1 MPRDSTKEKSSYL
14 LYGLNLRTPTEAAF
28 LSSTPHQLTDVSDY
42 REELT
47 LSLASVRELAA
58 ASIRKAQQ
66 NYKCSNGK
74 KATKDLRFRIGDWV
88 LVHFPAEETGKAR
101 KLSRPWHGPY
111 RVVSVADPDVCASKV
126 FFPQEGAIQVHQSRV
141 KVCPPDFQGGFY
153 WYGGK
158 GPLPKHPPR
167 WVTTMLEEVTTELEE
182 SSVSLDGT
190 HQSID
195 LTSATSEH
203 ELEAD
208 PEHISLSEATASLE
222 DVSQTERSEMDL
234 TGLSGTL
241 AISEV
246 IPPKSTTPPPSCK
259 YPCEIVRD
267 ELSGIRG

>member
-1 MPRDSTKEKSSYL
+1 M
-14 LYGLNLRTPTEAAF
+14 
-28 LSSTPHQLTDVSDY
+28 
-42 REELT
+42 
-47 LSLASVRELAA
+47 
-58 ASIRKAQQ
+58 
-66 NYKCSNGK
+66 
-74 KATKDLRFRIGDWV
+74 
-88 LVHFPAEETGKAR
+88 
-101 KLSRPWHGPY
+101 
-111 RVVSVADPDVCASKV
+111 ADPDVCASKV

-141 KVCPPDFQGGFY
+141 KVCPPEFPGGFY

-158 GPLPKHPPR
+158 GPLPKRPPR
-167 WVTTMLEEVTTELEE
+167 WVTTVLEEVTTELEE

-241 AISEV
+241 ATSEV
-246 IPPKSTTPPPSCK
+246 RPPTPPPACK
-259 YPCEIVRD
+259 YPLRNR
-267 ELSGIRG
+267 SRQT